1 MTVEGGAADKGVLVR
16 RLAHFAIAL
25 APLYYLLPVQL
36 PFIGVRRWVLL
47 IAFFASVAAFEH
59 WRHAKGVTFLGL
71 RPHERWAVASFL
83 WAAAGITIVLWMF
96 PHELASASL
105 VAMAV
110 ADPLAGELRRHGKG
124 LVIVVSL
131 EGTTYL
137 LLAFAV
143 LVHTGPLSLAS
154 SLLLALVGAIVAVPA
169 ECIKT
174 RYVDDD
180 FSMLVLPAIAMTLV
194 AGLA

>member
-1 MTVEGGAADKGVLVR
+1 MSADRGVLVR

-83 WAAAGITIVLWMF
+83 WAAAGITLVLWLF

-105 VAMAV
+105 VAMAL
-110 ADPLAGELRRHGKG
+110 ADPLAGELRRAGKRF
-124 LVIVVSL
+124 VVVGFL
-131 EGTTYL
+131 EGVIYL
-137 LLAFAV
+137 LLALAV
-143 LVHTGPLSLAS
+143 LVYMGPWPFAGSV
-154 SLLLALVGAIVAVPA
+154 LLALVGATVAVPA

-194 AGLA
+194 AWFI